1 MDLDKSKLA
10 LVVRADVHAYMCAD
24 VHSVLSECMA

>member
-10 LVVRADVHAYMCAD
+10 LVVRADLHAYMWAD
-24 VHSVLSECMA
+24 VYSVLPKSMA